1 MTLNKTAD
9 IGGQGGDAD
18 FESSFS
24 GLAHAFLRE
33 KAPVLEPY
41 ELGFQLLERS
51 DEGDRAVGITGFQVG
66 KQLLYAPVF
75 WLNGQIKG
83 SELMFVHST
92 SMFVPCKENW
102 INYILGRKT
111 QQIGDAVNRNPR
123 ELGIR
128 QPDLKRMTRSPY
140 KFASERVRWQNWAL
154 WGDESLCKVAS
165 EKLAPSVSL
174 PEFIEACGPK
184 GVKAFHKMAEV
195 SPSTVVAAYEF
206 HGERLM
212 EALRKAAASTDAATP
227 QADGNADNSTPMKSG
242 GPDIVDLDAQTGMKL
257 HVYTLDVAE
266 VPADMS
272 DEDREQLMRDGFV
285 IHDLREDDA
294 TSRAYAE
301 EGPAHVVNPVE
312 TGLYDVIT
320 KFDGVAKCLVLAN
333 PWGPEG
339 REGYSLVVK
348 LEGGE
353 RSYTA
358 EKRNNIWTTKQYDQT
373 EFQKF
378 LDDLKSA
385 DDLNSDG
392 DEQVMLVRADG
403 HGSLPLQLQ
412 GGTWDADGVVAY
424 RVSAAKDY
432 VPGIVRDT
440 KKGPGPNNYGTKQV
454 VIDNS
459 SRTKFRAYEG
469 KLFVPNDAKVIKTG
483 SRYGDGIIL
492 GRAGDLKNA
501 LYRSLSKMAVFRS
514 GNEVVLS
521 DDSGQSKP
529 MSPQRAIIQLVT
541 KTGLREKTARALLKT
556 AETQRVARCMVKI
569 AEPYLTGQPPFAL
582 PSELDFQHQGSM
594 QLMDGD
600 SVPTNEYSA
609 QNISVGM
616 PKEYIRQP
624 IRPVHYVDDG
634 AFDIARQASQSGQKE
649 VFDASAMTS
658 MLRNMRDDQLIDRF
672 IPSLTTA
679 LDSTGR
685 LLFQFYWHQ
694 EDFAERY
701 GDRDMP
707 ELEDGLRNQF
717 EGLGDIVLKLK
728 QKTVD
733 PYPEDTA
740 GGVDLTDIAGAS

>member
-75 WLNGQIKG
+75 WLNGKIKG

-140 KFASERVRWQNWAL
+140 KFASEQVRWQKWAL
-154 WGDESLCKVAS
+154 WGDTSLSKIAS
-165 EKLAPSVSL
+165 EPMTPAISL
-174 PEFIEACGPK
+174 PDFIEACGQK
-184 GVKAFHKMAEV
+184 GVLAFHKLAEV
-195 SPSTVVAAYEF
+195 SPGTAVAAYEF

-212 EALRKAAASTDAATP
+212 DALRKAAAKYDPAEP
-227 QADGNADNSTPMKSG
+227 QADGDADNSTPMKSG
-242 GPDIVDLDAQTGMKL
+242 GPDIVDPDAQTGMKL

-272 DEDREQLMRDGFV
+272 DEDREQMMRDGFV
-285 IHDLREDDA
+285 IHDLRDDTE
-294 TSRAYAE
+294 TSKAYAE
-301 EGPAHVVNPVE
+301 EGPAHIVNPVE

-333 PWGPEG
+333 PWGPDG
-339 REGYSLVVK
+339 REGYSLVIS
-348 LEGGE
+348 LEGGD

-358 EKRNNIWTTKQYDQT
+358 EKRANIWTTKQYDQT
-373 EFQKF
+373 EFRKF
-378 LDDLKSA
+378 VDDLKSV
-385 DDLNSDG
+385 DDLNTDG
-392 DEQVMLVRADG
+392 DEQVMLIRDDG
-403 HGSLPLQLQ
+403 HGSLPLRLQ
-412 GGTWDADGVVAY
+412 SGTWDADGVVAY
-424 RVSAAKDY
+424 RVAATKDY
-432 VPGIVRDT
+432 VSGIVRDT
-440 KKGPGPNNYGTKQV
+440 NKGPGPNYYGSKQV
-454 VIDNS
+454 VIDND
-459 SRTKFRAYEG
+459 SRTKFRSYEG
-469 KLFVPNDAKVIKTG
+469 KLFVPGDAKVIKTG
-483 SRYGDGIIL
+483 SRYGDGIML

-521 DDSGQSKP
+521 DDAGQSKP
-529 MSPQRAIIQLVT
+529 MSPQRAVIQLVT

-569 AEPYLTGQPPFAL
+569 AEPYMTGQPPFAL

-600 SVPTNEYSA
+600 SVPTNEYA
-609 QNISVGM
+609 PQNISVGM

-672 IPSLTTA
+672 IPSLTAA

>member
-1 MTLNKTAD
+1 
-9 IGGQGGDAD
+9 
-18 FESSFS
+18 
-24 GLAHAFLRE
+24 
-33 KAPVLEPY
+33 
-41 ELGFQLLERS
+41 
-51 DEGDRAVGITGFQVG
+51 
-66 KQLLYAPVF
+66 
-75 WLNGQIKG
+75 
-83 SELMFVHST
+83 
-92 SMFVPCKENW
+92 
-102 INYILGRKT
+102 
-111 QQIGDAVNRNPR
+111 
-123 ELGIR
+123 
-128 QPDLKRMTRSPY
+128 
-140 KFASERVRWQNWAL
+140 
-154 WGDESLCKVAS
+154 
-165 EKLAPSVSL
+165 
-174 PEFIEACGPK
+174 
-184 GVKAFHKMAEV
+184 
-195 SPSTVVAAYEF
+195 
-206 HGERLM
+206 
-212 EALRKAAASTDAATP
+212 
-227 QADGNADNSTPMKSG
+227 
-242 GPDIVDLDAQTGMKL
+242 
-257 HVYTLDVAE
+257 
-266 VPADMS
+266 
-272 DEDREQLMRDGFV
+272 
-285 IHDLREDDA
+285 
-294 TSRAYAE
+294 
-301 EGPAHVVNPVE
+301 
-312 TGLYDVIT
+312 
-320 KFDGVAKCLVLAN
+320 
-333 PWGPEG
+333 
-339 REGYSLVVK
+339 
-348 LEGGE
+348 
-353 RSYTA
+353 
-358 EKRNNIWTTKQYDQT
+358 
-373 EFQKF
+373 
-378 LDDLKSA
+378 
-385 DDLNSDG
+385 
-392 DEQVMLVRADG
+392 MLVRADG